1 VNNNKYSLQ
10 EQEQEPLKK
19 QKSQMAYESATMGQV
34 GLESTACDYPEPV
47 QEMFTSRV
55 ENQIRRNN
63 LRNRNNEKMREF
75 MLLLGEDQKLRRLFD
90 LYDAIR
96 SEV

>member
-1 VNNNKYSLQ
+1 MNEQSFL
-10 EQEQEPLKK
+10 EQEKK
-19 QKSQMAYESATMGQV
+19 KLYDQAEKIQSANMAGRVT
-34 GLESTACDYPEPV
+34 TACDYPEPV

-55 ENQIRRNN
+55 ENQIRVNI
-63 LRNRNNEKMREF
+63 LRNRNNEKMQEF
-75 MLLLGEDQKLRRLFD
+75 MFLLGEDQKLRRLFD